1 MHERECGRRVV
12 MGCNLNMHLKYSRN
26 LMPAADGMQKISALA
41 WSPNLMRLAV
51 STADRI
57 IHLFDDA
64 GERRDRFPTK
74 PAEKG
79 QKSYVVRALA
89 FCPDST
95 KIAIAQ
101 SDNIVF
107 VYKIGTEWGER
118 KAICNK
124 FQQSSAVTCMT
135 WPSNRVN
142 DLAFGLAEGVVKLG
156 QLRNN
161 RASTLYKTD
170 SYVVSIGSSRDG
182 ENIVSGHLDG
192 SIYRYNLTSQ
202 QFVKLVVHSSIPYAL
217 DWGLHIVAAGNDS
230 KVIFYNEDG
239 AVFQRFD
246 YSYDTTVKEFTVAA
260 FNPMG
265 ETCVLGNFN
274 RFYVFNYNA
283 KRPEWTEATV
293 KTIPNL
299 YSITGLCWK
308 ADGSRLVIGS
318 LCGSV
323 DIFDASMKKALY
335 KGKFEFTYVAPS
347 QVIVKGLASGVK
359 VAVKSDLGA
368 EIKRVNVYLD
378 RFVVANT
385 DNTLILGDMESSKV
399 SEVMWRGS
407 GKERFDFSNPQA
419 CMVFNAGEMTLV
431 EYGSNEILGTC
442 RTEQMKSNLISARLN
457 YSRGRGDEPGESTKL
472 IAFLLDAQTIAV
484 QDLNTGTSLL
494 QFSHDSR
501 IDFLEL
507 NPSGSKLLF
516 RDKLR
521 QLHLFNVKLQQ
532 RCTLLNFCSYVQWV
546 PRSDVVVAQSRQNLN
561 VWYNIDDPDK
571 VTVYSIKGEVV
582 EIERREGKTE
592 VIVNDGLNTQAY
604 ALDEP
609 LIEFGFA
616 LEQQDLERAV
626 AILEPLENSPEGEA
640 NWKALAKVAIE
651 AQNLSVAEH
660 CYAALG
666 DASKARYLHKLNK
679 LAAKHRQDTG
689 QEGTRSY
696 LVQARL
702 SLIEKQ
708 FNRAEAILLAQ
719 NEVEE
724 AMEMYQELHRWD
736 ELISIAEKRN
746 HPKLRDIKA
755 TYYDWLLKTNQEEK
769 AAEVKE
775 REGDHV
781 GAVHLYLKG
790 RLPARAAQVLSRHS
804 GSPDLLEKV
813 AQALQDADM
822 HEKAGE
828 FFEKLERPE
837 DALTAYSRGSAY
849 RKAVE
854 LARRHFPRMIA
865 SLEEQWGDYL
875 VSQRQM
881 ETAINHYVEAGAT
894 QKAIEAA
901 IYARQWTKALQ
912 FLGTQPL
919 EAAKPYY
926 RVIAKHY
933 EELRQLEQAEK
944 LYAKAGAHTDA
955 FEMYTRNNRWD
966 EAYKF
971 ARKNMA
977 ETEVSMLYIQQANKL
992 ESEGKLKEAERMLLT
1007 VNEPDLAIDMYKKAE
1022 QYDHMLRLVSKHR
1035 KELLKDTHLHL
1046 AQLLEAEGKLP
1057 EAELHLIE
1065 AGAWNT
1071 AVDLYRRRGMW
1082 EDALRVAKGYG
1093 GPKEIAEVARSWAEK
1108 ESSNGEG
1115 GSQLLLRQGLVEAAL
1130 EYEIDRS
1137 NFDEA
1142 FRLAESQCRHR
1153 LPDVHLRYAL
1163 HLEDESRY
1171 KEAEEEFVKAG
1182 RGTEAINMYEHQGDF
1197 PSALRVARQYD
1208 PASVPTILISQG
1220 NFFLKRGEVQRAE
1233 QAYIAGGKSDL
1244 AVKAYVEIGMK
1255 NDAVRVAKDHAP
1267 HLVNEAMMTA
1277 GSSEAALEDVIA
1289 NARAWEQSR
1298 EYSKAIDTYLTLT
1311 PSLTSNYSVLE
1322 ECWER
1327 AVTLAM
1333 THEKTRRQQ
1342 VGMQVGQMLL
1352 DIRHYEA
1359 AAEMFTGIGQYED
1372 AVRCYVEGREFDKAK
1387 ETAMSLHNTDQARSL
1402 LDLIDREQ
1410 KQFLLGAGP
1419 QKAMGVAPREA
1430 VHAYIAGGD
1439 WEQALENARMKG
1451 PEMLND
1457 VLQQYTWKLT
1467 EQGSFSDA
1475 LKAFT
1480 TYGAPAEA
1488 NFMSIYKTLAVE
1500 VLVECND
1507 DEVYE
1512 LRLVLR
1518 QLLDGMRDRRSAIY
1532 QEFEQLLRICQ
1543 LCYFKTVT
1551 KNKGHHTL
1559 YTHICVALLRY
1570 TRSVRVDRAF
1580 YDAGLACKEE
1590 GLLSMAFIFLN
1601 RYLDLADAIDDAES
1615 AGITLTDDSDFKGTD
1630 IPMQDIPLPESNF
1643 VSDADREVLREFV
1656 LQVSV
1661 DQNVDQRLDTTPCEN
1676 CGREVYVASLNCPH
1690 CRCSWDPCL
1699 VTGYPVLRNSH
1710 VQCSNCGRPAN
1721 RKDWHTYLTLDSS
1734 CPWCSSVQSQAY

>member
-1 MHERECGRRVV
+1 
-12 MGCNLNMHLKYSRN
+12 
-26 LMPAADGMQKISALA
+26 MPAAEGMQKISAMT

-57 IHLFDDA
+57 VHLFDDA

-74 PAEKG
+74 AAEKG
-79 QKSYVVRALA
+79 QKNYVVRALA
-89 FCPDST
+89 FCPDNT
-95 KIAIAQ
+95 KLAIAQ

-107 VYKIGTEWGER
+107 VYKLGTDWGER
-118 KAICNK
+118 KSICNK
-124 FQQSSAVTCMT
+124 FQTTSSVTCMT
-135 WPSNRVN
+135 WPTNRVN
-142 DLAFGLAEGVVKLG
+142 DLAFGLAEGAVKLG

-161 RASTLYKTD
+161 KASTLYKTD
-170 SYVVSIGSSRDG
+170 SYVVSIGASRDG

-192 SIYRYNLTSQ
+192 SIYRYSLTSQ
-202 QFVKLVVHSSIPYAL
+202 QFVKLVVHSAIPYAL
-217 DWGLHIVAAGNDS
+217 DYGLHIVAAGNDN

-239 AVFQRFD
+239 NVFQRFD
-246 YSYDTTVKEFTVAA
+246 YSYDTAVKEFTVAA
-260 FNPMG
+260 FNPVG

-274 RFYVFNYNA
+274 RFYVYNYNS
-283 KRPEWTEATV
+283 KRPEWTEASV
-293 KTIPNL
+293 KTIEDL
-299 YSITGLCWK
+299 YSVTGLCWK
-308 ADGSRLVIGS
+308 PDGSRLVIGS

-323 DIFDASMKKALY
+323 DIFDTCMKKALY

-347 QVIVKGLASGVK
+347 QVIVKELASGVK
-359 VAVKSDLGA
+359 VAIKSDAGS

-378 RFVVANT
+378 RYVVANT
-385 DNTLILGDMESSKV
+385 VNTLLLGDIQTYKL

-407 GKERFDFSNPQA
+407 GKEKYEFSNPGI
-419 CMVFNAGEMTLV
+419 CMIFNAGELTLV

-442 RTEQMKSNLISARLN
+442 RTEQMKPHLISARLN
-457 YSRGRGDEPGESTKL
+457 YARGRGDEPGESTKL

-484 QDLNTGTSLL
+484 QDLNSGINLL

-507 NPSGSKLLF
+507 NQSGSKLLF
-516 RDKLR
+516 RDKRR
-521 QLHLFNVKLQQ
+521 QLHLFNVKQQQ
-532 RCTLLNFCSYVQWV
+532 RSTLLNYCSYVQWV
-546 PRSDVVVAQSRQNLN
+546 PKSDVVVAQSRQNLN

-582 EIERREGKTE
+582 EIERNEGKTE
-592 VIVNDGLNTQAY
+592 VIVNDGMNTVAY

-626 AILEPLENSPEGEA
+626 AILEPLDNSPESEA
-640 NWKALAKVAIE
+640 NWKALAKVALD
-651 AQNLSVAEH
+651 AQNLPVAEH

-666 DASKARYLHKLNK
+666 DASKARFLHKVNK
-679 LAAKHRQDTG
+679 LASQHKQDTG
-689 QEGTRSY
+689 QDGTRSY

-702 SLIEKQ
+702 SLIDKQ

-746 HPKLRDIKA
+746 HPKLHDIKA
-755 TYYDWLLKTNQEEK
+755 TYYDWLLRTNQEEK

-775 REGDHV
+775 REGDYV

-790 RLPARAAQVLSRHS
+790 RLPARAAQVLSRHN
-804 GSPDLLEKV
+804 GSADLLEKV

-822 HEKAGE
+822 SEKAGE
-828 FFEKLERPE
+828 FFERLERPQE
-837 DALTAYSRGSAY
+837 ALEAYTRGSAY

-865 SLEEQWGDYL
+865 SLEEKWGDYL
-875 VSQRQM
+875 VSQKQM

-901 IYARQWTKALQ
+901 INARHWTKALQ
-912 FLGTQPL
+912 FLGSQPL

-933 EELRQLEQAEK
+933 EDIRQLDQAEK
-944 LYAKAGAHTDA
+944 LYTKAGAATDA

-977 ETEVSMLYIQQANKL
+977 ETEVAMLYIKQANKL
-992 ESEGKLKEAERMLLT
+992 ESEGKLREAERMLLT
-1007 VNEPDLAIDMYKKAE
+1007 VNEPDLAINMYKKAE

-1046 AQLLEAEGKLP
+1046 ASLLESSGKLP
-1057 EAELHLIE
+1057 EAEHHLIE

-1071 AVDLYRRRGMW
+1071 AVDLYRRHSMW

-1093 GPKEIAEVARSWAEK
+1093 GPKEIADVARSWAEK
-1108 ESSNGEG
+1108 ESVRGEG

-1130 EYEIDRS
+1130 EFEIDRS

-1163 HLEDESRY
+1163 YLEDESRY
-1171 KEAEEEFVKAG
+1171 KEAEEEFVKAN
-1182 RGTEAINMYEHQGDF
+1182 RATEAINMYEHQGDF
-1197 PSALRVARQYD
+1197 TSALRVARQYD
-1208 PASVPTILISQG
+1208 PASVTTILISQANG
-1220 NFFLKRGEVQRAE
+1220 FVKRGELQKAE
-1233 QAYIAGGKSDL
+1233 LAYLAGGKPEL
-1244 AVKAYVEIGMK
+1244 AVKAYIETGMK

-1267 HLVNEAMMTA
+1267 HLLNEAMMTA
-1277 GSSEAALEDVIA
+1277 GSSSEEVEEIRA
-1289 NARAWEQSR
+1289 NARVWEQNR
-1298 EYSKAIDTYLTLT
+1298 QYSKAIDTYLSLT
-1311 PSLTSNYSVLE
+1311 PSMTSNHALLE

-1333 THEKTRRQQ
+1333 THDKNRRQEIVMR
-1342 VGMQVGQMLL
+1342 VGRLML
-1352 DIRHYEA
+1352 DIRLYEP
-1359 AAEMFTGIGQYED
+1359 AAEMFTGIGLYEE
-1372 AVRCYVEGREFDKAK
+1372 AVHCYLAGQEFDKAK
-1387 ETAMSLHNTDQARSL
+1387 ETAQSLHNSDEARSL
-1402 LDLIDREQ
+1402 MALIEAEQ
-1410 KQFLLGAGP
+1410 KKFLLGAGP
-1419 QKAMGVAPREA
+1419 QKAMGIAPREA
-1430 VHAYIAGGD
+1430 VNAFIAGGD
-1439 WEQALENARMKG
+1439 WEQALDNARMKG

-1467 EQGSFSDA
+1467 EQGQFAEA
-1475 LKAFT
+1475 LKAFSV
-1480 TYGAPAEA
+1480 YGTPAESS
-1488 NFMSIYKTLAVE
+1488 FMSIYKTLAVE

-1507 DEVYE
+1507 EEVYD
-1512 LRLVLR
+1512 LRIVLR
-1518 QLLDGMRDRRSAIY
+1518 QLLESLRDRKSAVY

-1543 LCYFKTVT
+1543 LCYFKTHT
-1551 KNKGHHTL
+1551 KNKGQRTL
-1559 YTHICVALLRY
+1559 YTKICVSLLRY

-1580 YDAGLACKEE
+1580 YDAGLACKDE

-1615 AGITLTDDSDFKGTD
+1615 AGISLTDDSDFRGTD

-1643 VSDADREVLREFV
+1643 VNDDDREGLREFV

-1661 DQNVDQRLDTTPCEN
+1661 DQKVDQKLDTCPCEN
-1676 CGREVYVASLNCPH
+1676 CGREVYVASLSCPH
-1690 CRCSWDPCL
+1690 CRCTWDPCL
-1699 VTGYPVLRNSH
+1699 ITGYPVLRNSH

-1721 RKDWHTYLTLDSS
+1721 RQDWNAYLTFDTS
-1734 CPWCSSVQSQAY
+1734 CPWCNSVQSQAY